1 MVYIVSATMA
11 TITIPTITTTINNG
25 TGMIGLC
32 PLCYLGRVC
41 PLFSILLVRLSIIF
55 KSKENIA
62 EM

>member
-1 MVYIVSATMA
+1 MA